1 MKLKTR
7 VFWRALPIGINIL
20 KLSGKA
26 SRNLKM
32 PEYYRTDEKNYFL
45 QKHLSKILD
54 HLNVKLKVNGFD
66 NVPNGPCL
74 LIPNHST
81 YLDPLIMFSA
91 LWNHGDGKKQSK
103 LVNFIA
109 KKETQGKKRIK
120 KIAELAN
127 THFIDTKKPREALEV
142 LNNFGKFVKKNKS
155 CGVIFAEG
163 TRTRDGKLGNFN
175 SGAFRVAQSNYLPII
190 PVTINNAA
198 NALDWKRNKP
208 LEVEVTFHHQIKPIQ
223 FQTIDS
229 KALAESVKK
238 IIASNYIDQ
247 TITSKETIK
256 NIYSKRNKK

>member
-7 VFWRALPIGINIL
+7 VFWRALPIWINIS

-26 SRNLKM
+26 SRNRKM
-32 PEYYRTDEKNYFL
+32 PEYYRTEEKNFFL
-45 QKHLSKILD
+45 QKYLSRILD
-54 HLNVKLKVNGFD
+54 HLNVKVKVNGFD
-66 NVPNGPCL
+66 NVPSGPCL

-81 YLDPLIMFSA
+81 YLDPLIIFSA

-103 LVNFIA
+103 LANFIA
-109 KKETQGKKRIK
+109 KKETKGKRRIK
-120 KIAELAN
+120 KIAEMAN

-142 LNNFGKFVKKNKS
+142 LSDFGKFVKKNKS

-163 TRTRDGKLGNFN
+163 TRTRDGKLGQFS
-175 SGAFRVAQSNYLPII
+175 SGAFRLAQSTFLPIV

-198 NALDWKRNKP
+198 NALDWNRSKE
-208 LEVEVTFHHQIKPIQ
+208 LEVEVTFHHLLKPIQ
-223 FQTIDS
+223 FQTLEP
-229 KALAESVKK
+229 KALAESVQK

-256 NIYSKRNKK
+256 NTYSKRNKK